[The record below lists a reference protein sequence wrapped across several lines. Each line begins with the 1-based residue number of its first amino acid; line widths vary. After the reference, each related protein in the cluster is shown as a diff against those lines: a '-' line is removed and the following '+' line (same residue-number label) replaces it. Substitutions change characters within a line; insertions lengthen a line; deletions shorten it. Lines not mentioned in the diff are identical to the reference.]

1 MSQIHLSWCRRVV
14 HIPSHFQRRYFCP
27 KNKNFQKHEELVI
40 SPWNE
45 AVVLSA
51 LVFQVLL
58 VVDTASGLSI
68 RYTQRVKSAAGA
80 AMATTVPCL

>member
-1 MSQIHLSWCRRVV
+1 MSQIHLSWCWRVV

-40 SPWNE
+40 SPWNQ

-58 VVDTASGLSI
+58 VVDTAS
-68 RYTQRVKSAAGA
+68 VV
-80 AMATTVPCL
+80 MATTVSSLLVVSLLT